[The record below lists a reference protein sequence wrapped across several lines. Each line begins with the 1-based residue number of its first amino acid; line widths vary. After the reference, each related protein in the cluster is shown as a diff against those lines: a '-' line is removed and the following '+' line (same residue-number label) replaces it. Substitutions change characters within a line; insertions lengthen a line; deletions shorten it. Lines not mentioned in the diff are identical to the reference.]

1 MSDLE
6 LLKDISEQILESINK
21 VERRFSSIQI
31 PGDFLKDDDGID
43 RLDGIALMLITIGEN
58 LKRFEKYG
66 GRSLMNEHPEIDWK
80 GAIGVRD
87 FLSHHYFD
95 LDAELIYNIC
105 EDHISDLRSAIK
117 GILVRLRE
125 KLNN

>member
-6 LLKDISEQILESINK
+6 LLKDIAVQIIESIDK
-21 VERRFSSIQI
+21 VERRFGSIQT
-31 PGDFLKDDDGID
+31 PGDFLKDNDGID
-43 RLDGIALMLITIGEN
+43 RLDGIVLMLITIGEN

-66 GRSLMNEHPEIDWK
+66 GKPLMSNHSEIDWK

-95 LDAELIYNIC
+95 LDAEVIFNIC
-105 EDHISDLRSAIK
+105 ADHVSELKQAIADILTKLR
-117 GILVRLRE
+117 
-125 KLNN
+125 N

>member
-1 MSDLE
+1 MFDLE
-6 LLKDISEQILESINK
+6 LLKDISKQILESINK
-21 VERRFSSIQI
+21 VERRFKGIRTSD
-31 PGDFLKDDDGID
+31 DFLRDDDGID
-43 RLDGIALMLITIGEN
+43 RLDGIVLMLITIGEN

-66 GRSLMNEHPEIDWK
+66 GKPLMDNHPEVDWK

-105 EDHISDLRSAIK
+105 EDHISGLRSAVTKIHAE
-117 GILVRLRE
+117 LR
-125 KLNN
+125 